1 MLLARHLHQP
11 RRQSLSQL
19 TRRTVSS
26 SRRCNFIRRS
36 IADVGRRILLTF
48 FNGNQAH
55 LTGTAKNGKAK
66 LSFTV
71 DVTDNGEPGTLD
83 TFSIQVSNGYSA
95 SGNLTDGNIT
105 IH

>member
-1 MLLARHLHQP
+1 LQFHSAFN
-11 RRQSLSQL
+11 
-19 TRRTVSS
+19 
-26 SRRCNFIRRS
+26 SRRWTPNSPNF
-36 IADVGRRILLTF
+36 F